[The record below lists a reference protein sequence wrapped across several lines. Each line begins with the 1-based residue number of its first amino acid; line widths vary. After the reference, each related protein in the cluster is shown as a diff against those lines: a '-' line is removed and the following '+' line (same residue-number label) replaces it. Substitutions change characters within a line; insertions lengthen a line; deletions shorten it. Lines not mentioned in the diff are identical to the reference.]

1 MITLQIILAVFF
13 CVAAFEICRSEI
25 AKSKTAFR
33 TARYLVALLWHW
45 SIPFVF
51 GCLAASV
58 VSILGIQQGLM
69 QVTDV
74 LDEAIQQ
81 AVQACG
87 VAEQPPDSRSPPV
100 SGAGLPGAGSGG
112 ETG

>member
-1 MITLQIILAVFF
+1 MITLQIILAVMF

-25 AKSKTAFR
+25 AKSKSAFR

-45 SIPFVF
+45 SIPFVL

-58 VSILGIQQGLM
+58 VSLMGIQQGLM

-87 VAEQPPDSRSPPV
+87 VADQPPDSRSPSE
-100 SGAGLPGAGSGG
+100 SGTASPSRA
-112 ETG
+112 

>member
-1 MITLQIILAVFF
+1 MIFLVLFLSFLYMWLYHLASGPDDTQQ
-13 CVAAFEICRSEI
+13 FEP

-58 VSILGIQQGLM
+58 VSLMGIQQGLM

-81 AVQACG
+81 AVQACQT
-87 VAEQPPDSRSPPV
+87 EQ
-100 SGAGLPGAGSGG
+100 
-112 ETG
+112 